1 VSRLGTVLFARDSF
15 DVLVEQPS
23 AAVIARLQSAIV
35 SAPAVPRSRAPVYR
49 GEFSESGFVLR
60 RVAAHPKDTS
70 ASVVARGRVEPDVR
84 GTRMH
89 VTVRHSRWM
98 VVLGWLLALLA
109 CGNAVATI
117 QSADSRMLAAAGILA
132 AFAVVWQW
140 TLWRNV
146 RQVSSDIRALLTT
159 AAQAESG
166 DKQPQT

>member
-1 VSRLGTVLFARDSF
+1 LSRLGNFLLGRESF
-15 DVLVEQPS
+15 SVHVERS
-23 AAVIARLQSAIV
+23 APELIARLQSAIV
-35 SAPAVPRSRAPVYR
+35 SAAAVPRSRAPVYR

-70 ASVVARGRVEPDVR
+70 ASIVARGRLEPDVR
-84 GTRMH
+84 GTRVD

-109 CGNAVATI
+109 CCNAVATI

-146 RQVSSDIRALLTT
+146 RQVSSDIRALLTRGERST
-159 AAQAESG
+159 
-166 DKQPQT
+166 

>member
-1 VSRLGTVLFARDSF
+1 
-15 DVLVEQPS
+15 
-23 AAVIARLQSAIV
+23 
-35 SAPAVPRSRAPVYR
+35 
-49 GEFSESGFVLR
+49 
-60 RVAAHPKDTS
+60 
-70 ASVVARGRVEPDVR
+70 
-84 GTRMH
+84 
-89 VTVRHSRWM
+89 M